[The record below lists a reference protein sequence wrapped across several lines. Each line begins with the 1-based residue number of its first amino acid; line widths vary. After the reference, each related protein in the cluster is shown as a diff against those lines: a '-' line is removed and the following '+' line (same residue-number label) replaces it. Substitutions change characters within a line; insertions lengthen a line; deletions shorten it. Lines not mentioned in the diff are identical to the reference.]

1 MVWWSRYPYTQG
13 HAASCLPR
21 DTRIGGNER
30 LSGPKSRHATTAGG
44 RMQYGGPGVR
54 SSGESG
60 RGGTRG
66 RARTSGRTQ
75 THDGKRESGVGGRL
89 SDTNVHRCAV

>member
-1 MVWWSRYPYTQG
+1 
-13 HAASCLPR
+13 
-21 DTRIGGNER
+21 
-30 LSGPKSRHATTAGG
+30 
-44 RMQYGGPGVR
+44 MQYGGPGVR